1 MRLRQIII
9 AAMLLVAGNVL
20 AQSDP
25 QYVIKNG
32 NNYLAHHHN
41 GSSWVLQNATEFS
54 PECLWYSG
62 PNIRHNYY
70 FYDGDQKLYLT
81 APLQTNGTLSLTP
94 NPETIVLNNT
104 SYNYYFYD
112 WDNGGLAR
120 GVQHSLS
127 DYPSG
132 TCPDEY
138 HSPGSECWE
147 VVWVAYQNNQ
157 WKMSSTYS
165 YGIVE
170 GAALSYLVTVTE
182 HPMDVQSSS
191 GGLGDLTLTKP
202 VMEEGE
208 NQLLSITISNYSY
221 TGYPAYTTYV
231 FDGTTH
237 NYYEGSDHGTNTP
250 GITSGTGTASTAT
263 YLWSFSGEG
272 ADYLSF
278 EPDDNHPT
286 SNLASPRLYYS
297 GNYTGHKTATVTVTV
312 TYVGG
317 ATQQRSATVTL
328 KTPCMAPGQLNDPV
342 VTYDGVTLSWYHTS
356 DHYKVYWTTDE
367 NWVNN
372 ITSVDVY
379 DVNTYTIPIAELQ
392 FNTTYHYKVTAFC
405 TGGET
410 DGTSYEFTT
419 HKEAD
424 LLIYGAVFGGG
435 RMADVTGNTEIV
447 IVNCDS
453 IGALYGGN
461 DIAGVVGGTDGSK
474 ITIGVN
480 ANDPNSTYDDD
491 YGVTSS
497 RIKVGD
503 VYGGGNGY
511 YAYNG
516 TSFEAA
522 SYNTTYDIPDGASI
536 LAMTQSHQVGNA
548 VWTNE
553 TGSSQHYVCPTIAKS
568 AITVSNDYVVIDSLF
583 GGAKNAILNNTT
595 NDVNITINGGTLFT
609 VFGGN
614 NFGGSLGY
622 WSHENIVVNN
632 TKTQSGDDYRLK
644 QLGRDFGIGYLFG
657 GGNKVQGQQV
667 NIEMYGGQADSIF
680 GGGNAADVRSTQL
693 TIECEPGALVN
704 GAYGNLFSD
713 AITAY
718 SSSEGFTINN
728 NYLWDNTGIYN
739 IRALFGGNNK
749 ASMETVPTLTLTS
762 GSIGT
767 VYGGGNA
774 GDMIELATD
783 DTNNP
788 GNPLVINN
796 NNVKYGTH
804 VVMNSPKILID
815 YLYGGCQMSNV
826 YYSTWVELKNGH
838 VGTVYGGCNISGDV
852 GSTRVNQ
859 NATPFIGGEG
869 GSANPE
875 YQKVF
880 GGTYVVASG
889 GTVYKN
895 LFAGSNGLYHCKD
908 NAGVYYV
915 PGINY
920 TNHSYVGLP
929 VPTHNETSVV
939 IQGVTVKGN
948 VYAGGNLACVGFDN
962 NYVTNNPLY
971 PAAVGMASILMT
983 SGTVHGDVYGGGNMA
998 NIYGSNE
1005 VQVSGG
1011 TILGAL
1017 YGGNDRL
1024 GKVGP
1029 FSNRVLDVAYNVA
1042 SDGHTPLTGDDKPST
1057 YVGVTGNP
1065 NIHTIYG
1072 GGNGLYDY
1080 TVNPDIDYCDATDL
1094 PIQSSIFVDINI
1106 DGGDNG
1112 GHIDYVYGG
1121 GNGVSV
1127 QSDSFVKVFLNV
1139 DNVGANDGNHVGTIF
1154 GGNNMGHL
1162 DVLPDIILLHG
1173 NVGTVYGGCNEGAMF
1188 GNKTVAMGGESYQNI
1203 GSRVYL
1209 RDTYTVVNNGTTYTE
1224 TADAKVTEA
1233 VYGGCRKNGVN
1244 NNSLVLVEGGNHS
1257 TAKIFGGSDISGDV
1271 GGTSRVIVK
1280 NNAILGDVFGGGNG
1294 NYDYTSGDYQGL
1306 SLPYS
1311 VNSRVDML
1319 GGTADNLYAGGY
1331 AGPCG
1336 LTEMVVEGG
1345 TANNVFGGGNMAG
1358 TIKTSEV
1365 TTTTVN
1371 SQGTATVSTSTVNTT
1386 GNSTV
1391 TVNGG
1396 TVTNGVYGGC
1406 NASDAIAGDVN
1417 VIVHGGTLGTS
1428 SQAMTAGIYGGGY
1441 GKPTGTN
1448 GNVTVTIDKANSTAT
1463 APTIYADIYG
1473 GSALGQV
1480 NDPNATTPNL
1490 TLIDFK
1496 DGNLHGNI
1504 YGGGMGSTAI
1514 GDSAIVNGN
1523 VRVDLTAGTLFNNL
1537 YGGCNVRGG
1546 VTGNI
1551 TVNLNGG
1558 TINGSAFGGGFG
1570 QQTATTSN
1578 VEVNFGSTPTSHN
1591 AYPKLLGDLYG
1602 GSGLGNVNTYNNN
1615 KTTVVNV
1622 VNGEIT
1628 GSVYGGGLGQ
1638 KDGVGGATSDILAKV
1653 NGKVY
1658 VNIGATD
1665 GATNPTYSGNAIING
1680 SVYGCNNLNGSP
1692 QDSVFVNIYKTNHN
1706 TANAYPTNFP
1716 TSATQSEILTWLNG
1730 LPNTPANFALQAV
1743 YGGGNQAAY
1752 TPPYLNNKPRCTT
1765 VHVYDCQSNTIETL
1779 YGGGNAA
1786 DVGYIVNGTTDTV
1799 HANTQMIVDG
1809 GRINRV
1815 FGGGNGYSST
1825 GNHVDPT
1832 AANYNPGAFIFGT
1845 AYSHIHAG
1853 IINEVFGGA
1862 NQYGGIDD
1870 IVLNLTG
1877 VGACTDQV
1885 YGSVFGCANEAPLN
1899 HSITTTIDCGVGT
1912 IGELYGGSNLA
1923 PIGIQGENNA
1933 TVTLN
1938 LYGGT
1943 YSKVFGGSKG
1953 LAPNTTYPAG
1963 IPANI
1968 YGNVILNLYGGTI
1981 IDAFGGNDVN
1991 GSIGGTVTVN
2001 VLDYENDICP
2011 LNVTNI
2017 YGANNLAVYEPDDLP
2032 TGGKPTS
2039 PVVNVMHLKTSVG
2052 NNVYGGAYGASA
2064 DVISNPQVNIGY
2076 DDSMANWIP
2085 DDHKYKNNTDAL
2097 KAIVTNKVYGGGE
2110 MAEVVGTATVNIQKD
2125 NSQAK
2130 TLYGG
2135 GHKAGT
2141 TNTQVNILD
2150 GTVTTAVYG
2159 GCDEEGTITGNTEVN
2174 VLNDLGATGTGAYN
2188 VNVFGGGLGVA
2199 TKTNGNVTVNIG
2211 GSNTSPVVYGTVYG
2225 GSAMGTVN
2233 DEATNDLTK
2242 VHLQSGTVNGNVFG
2256 GGLGDGSTPAYVKGN
2271 IQVIAD
2277 GTTVNGNIF
2286 GANDQ
2291 NGNPAGTVTVT
2302 VNSGTISQSVFGGG
2316 NVADFSG
2323 NAEVNITGGTITD
2336 CVYGGG
2342 NQADVGGTT
2351 VNVTGGDVTNDVFG
2365 GGYGAGTNV
2374 TGDVT
2379 VTIGAVNDNNDHT
2392 AKPTVRDVYGGSALG
2407 NVNTNASN
2415 TTTVNI
2421 LNGTINRNVYGGGL
2435 GNSSTAALVNGVVY
2449 VNVGDKVAD
2458 PTTQNPYQKKLKG
2471 AASFVD
2477 SNIFGCNNVKGS
2489 PQNNVFVNIY
2499 QTAHTDKDTWNYT
2512 EADAT
2517 YAIDTLFGGGNHAS
2531 YVPATAGCKITT
2543 TIDSCF
2549 NTINHVFGG
2558 GNAADLGVVSGT
2570 YTNVITDIRIHGGRF
2585 DYVFGGGNGY
2595 SPTGNHTHP
2604 DQPYYN
2610 PGANIYGG
2618 IDLTIT
2624 GGNIG
2629 QFFGGS
2635 NQAGD
2640 VFGTPNIAAAS
2651 NDNCGD
2657 LNIENFFCGGNYT
2670 DVHTD
2675 VITKFECSEGM
2686 TVKNLYGGCNLANI
2700 EGCVELTIEGGTY
2713 RNVFGGSKG
2722 LAPTPTNPDGICPE
2736 ITGHVKL
2743 VLKGGSMGDVFGGC
2757 DQNGQINGDIIIE
2770 VDDAKSTQ
2778 CPLHIGNIYGGGN
2791 QTAYKPTDPNATSPR
2806 VNIINGTVGGTFVV
2820 DITNTPVQ
2828 FDGNVFGGGNE
2839 GKVTSNPQVTIGD
2852 KTNTST
2858 HEANI
2863 LGNVY
2868 GGGNAA
2874 DVTGNTNVILQG
2886 KANIGKFNDQGEL
2899 KGGGS
2904 VYGGGKLADVNGKTN
2919 VTVESNE

>member
-1 MRLRQIII
+1 M
-9 AAMLLVAGNVL
+9 
-20 AQSDP
+20 AQSDSP
-25 QYVIKNG
+25 FVIKKWVQDYDNG
-32 NNYLAHHHN
+32 VLHYLAHVNN
-41 GSSWVLQNATEFS
+41 GSTWVIQDATDFD
-54 PECLWYSG
+54 PETCIWYSG
-62 PNIRHNYY
+62 PTFNVSGSHHNYY
-70 FYDGDQKLYLT
+70 FYDETEDKYHFLS
-81 APLQTNGTLSLTP
+81 APLSGNQVPTLSADLPTSAQLK
-94 NPETIVLNNT
+94 NPDEV
-104 SYNYYFYD
+104 YYFYD
-112 WDNGGLAR
+112 WDWDDYGGGVAR
-120 GVQHSLS
+120 GH
-127 DYPSG
+127 DDNG
-132 TCPDEY
+132 W
-138 HSPGSECWE
+138 WE
-147 VVWVAYQNNQ
+147 VHWISYSRYFQQ
-157 WKMSSTYS
+157 WQTTPDKYNITDSCARFR
-165 YGIVE
+165 E
-170 GAALSYLVTVTE
+170 VTVTE
-182 HPMDVQSSS
+182 HEKAVNWTENHVGNLSDFAMEFTS
-191 GGLGDLTLTKP
+191 GTAASHG
-202 VMEEGE
+202 
-208 NQLLSITISNYSY
+208 LSISIGNYSY
-221 TGYPAYTTYV
+221 TCTPAYTSYV
-231 FDGTTH
+231 FEGTTH
-237 NYYEGSDHGTNTP
+237 NFCNGQSL
-250 GITSGTGTASTAT
+250 GTGTPAASSPVTGSTAAS
-263 YLWSFSGEG
+263 YHWEISGD
-272 ADYLSF
+272 AKDYLSF
-278 EPDDNHPT
+278 SSTMGSNVLTSTATAPT
-286 SNLASPRLYYS
+286 IYYTTENVQGNKTATITLTLTFSS
-297 GNYTGHKTATVTVTV
+297 GDTQATLVREATVTVKSRCQNPQQAAAPEVRYNDVTVRWYDVAEKYKLEWKPTTV
-312 TYVGG
+312 T
-317 ATQQRSATVTL
+317 
-328 KTPCMAPGQLNDPV
+328 N
-342 VTYDGVTLSWYHTS
+342 
-356 DHYKVYWTTDE
+356 WTNASSKE
-367 NWVNN
+367 N
-372 ITSVDVY
+372 ITNNY
-379 DVNTYTIPIAELQ
+379 YTITDLTPGV
-392 FNTTYHYKVTAFC
+392 TYHYRVIAYCGDAYLEPSAPLATFVPQDAPNLVVF
-405 TGGET
+405 
-410 DGTSYEFTT
+410 
-419 HKEAD
+419 
-424 LLIYGAVFGGG
+424 GAIFGGG
-435 RMADVTGNTEIV
+435 RMANVTGNPEIE

-453 IGALYGGN
+453 IAAIYGGN
-461 DIAGVVGGTDGSK
+461 DIAGEVQGTGGSTIKLGTTGTSAEVRIGS
-474 ITIGVN
+474 
-480 ANDPNSTYDDD
+480 
-491 YGVTSS
+491 
-497 RIKVGD
+497 

-511 YAYNG
+511 YAYDG
-516 TSFEAA
+516 TSFSGATATTTTVAA
-522 SYNTTYDIPDGASI
+522 NASVN
-536 LAMTQSHQVGNA
+536 AMTLDNHVGEA
-548 VWTNE
+548 VWTNGD
-553 TGSSQHYVCPTIAKS
+553 TPTTLTIPSIVKTN
-568 AITVSNDYVVIDSLF
+568 ITVANDYVKVDSIF
-583 GGAKNAILNNTT
+583 GGAKNAFLTLNDA
-595 NDVNITINGGTLFT
+595 NDNGSTVNINAGTVFAI
-609 VFGGN
+609 FGGN
-614 NFGGSLGY
+614 NFGGSQGNAKQY
-622 WSHENIVVNN
+622 ISVTN
-632 TKTQSGDDYRLK
+632 TKTNLDPTTGIK
-644 QLGRDFGIGYLFG
+644 NLGRTHGIAYLFG
-657 GGNKVQGQQV
+657 GGNKVAGSTTSV
-667 NIEMYGGQADSIF
+667 NITGGQLDTIF
-680 GGGNAADVRSTQL
+680 GGGNQAS
-693 TIECEPGALVN
+693 VN
-704 GAYGNLFSD
+704 QAVLEVNCPAGTNGTMISQAYDNNTG
-713 AITAY
+713 
-718 SSSEGFTINN
+718 TINA
-728 NYLWDNTGIYN
+728 NYGWDGIGLYN
-739 IRALFGGNNK
+739 VHTLFGGNNR
-749 ASMETVPTLTLTS
+749 ADMDGVPYVTLTS
-762 GSIGT
+762 GGVGT
-767 VYGGGNA
+767 AYGGGNA
-774 GDMIELATD
+774 GDMKAHVEQSLDGT
-783 DTNNP
+783 
-788 GNPLVINN
+788 LVN
-796 NNVKYGTH
+796 YGTH
-804 VVMNSPKILID
+804 LELEQNTMVVD
-815 YLYGGCQMSNV
+815 FLYGGCQMSNV
-826 YYSTWVELKNGH
+826 DYSTWVQIKGGH
-838 VGTVYGGCNISGDV
+838 VGTVYGGCNVSGDV
-852 GSTRVNQ
+852 GSTRTNPD
-859 NATPFIGGEG
+859 APAFIGPEG
-869 GSANPE
+869 SQTANPE
-875 YQKVF
+875 YQKVQ
-880 GGTYVVASG
+880 GATWVKITG
-889 GTVYKN
+889 GTVYRN
-895 LFAGSNGLYHCKD
+895 VFAGSNGYYHC
-908 NAGVYYV
+908 NNGVNYIAGLDFGDPDDGTPAAYDPDQLY
-915 PGINY
+915 I
-920 TNHSYVGLP
+920 GLP
-929 VPTHNETSVV
+929 VPTHNETNLKISGGH
-939 IQGVTVKGN
+939 IKGN
-948 VYAGGNLACVGFDN
+948 VYAGGNLACVGFTD
-962 NYVTNNPLY
+962 YTVPHEHTIQTNGLY
-971 PAAVGMASILMT
+971 PTFVGMSSVTMDA
-983 SGTVHGDVYGGGNMA
+983 GEVDGNVFGGGNMA
-998 NIYGSNE
+998 SVFGSNS

-1011 TILGAL
+1011 TIHGAL
-1017 YGGNDRL
+1017 YGGNDRT
-1024 GKVGP
+1024 GQVAQIT
-1029 FSNRVLDVAYNVA
+1029 NRVLPDTYGFA
-1042 SDGHTPLTGDDKPST
+1042 SDGKTNLTQLNVKS
-1057 YVGVTGNP
+1057 YVSLTGNP
-1065 NIHTIYG
+1065 TIGTVYG
-1072 GGNGLYDY
+1072 GGNGDYIYDL
-1080 TVNPDIDYCDATDL
+1080 TNPNHIQYCGLTPDE
-1094 PIQSSIFVDINI
+1094 PIQSNTFVDINI
-1106 DGGDNG
+1106 NNNAKIGN
-1112 GHIDYVYGG
+1112 VYGG
-1121 GNGVSV
+1121 GNGVTV
-1127 QSDSFVKVFLNV
+1127 IGGITVFLNV
-1139 DNVGANDGNHVGTIF
+1139 SDPDFDKVNVDTIF
-1154 GGNNMGHL
+1154 GGNNKGSL
-1162 DVLPDIILLHG
+1162 TLIPDIVLRKGKVNTI
-1173 NVGTVYGGCNEGAMF
+1173 YGGCNQGAMY
-1188 GNKTVAMGGESYQNI
+1188 GWKTITVNGVDYPEV
-1203 GSRVYL
+1203 GSLVQLRKVYETY
-1209 RDTYTVVNNGTTYTE
+1209 DTSVKPNVLTSTFTPEISISG
-1224 TADAKVTEA
+1224 A
-1233 VYGGCRKNGVN
+1233 VYGGCKMNGATY
-1244 NNSLVLVEGGNHS
+1244 NSMVLVEDERNSFVNTG
-1257 TAKIFGGSDISGDV
+1257 IYGGSDISGEIS
-1271 GGTSRVIVK
+1271 GTSMVVLAQPK
-1280 NNAILGDVFGGGNG
+1280 VNVGSVHGGGNG
-1294 NYDYTSGDYQGL
+1294 NYYYDAATGNVYQANDHSVL
-1306 SLPYS
+1306 VAQAPDATHPIEPPYS
-1311 VNSRVDML
+1311 INTQVDL
-1319 GGTADNLYAGGY
+1319 RN
-1331 AGPCG
+1331 
-1336 LTEMVVEGG
+1336 G
-1345 TANNVFGGGNMAG
+1345 TANNIYGGGYACDAG
-1358 TIKTSEV
+1358 Y
-1365 TTTTVN
+1365 
-1371 SQGTATVSTSTVNTT
+1371 STVNLYN
-1386 GNSTV
+1386 GK
-1391 TVNGG
+1391 VN
-1396 TVTNGVYGGC
+1396 NGAYGGC
-1406 NASDAIAGDVN
+1406 NAKGTIRNNVAVN
-1417 VIVHGGTLGTS
+1417 VYGNANTTK
-1428 SQAMTAGIYGGGY
+1428 MTDGIFGGGF
-1441 GKPTGTN
+1441 GSATTTN
-1448 GNVTVTIDKANSTAT
+1448 GNVTVTIDKVEASAP
-1463 APTIYADIYG
+1463 APTVFADIYG

-1480 NDPNATTPNL
+1480 NASTTNL
-1490 TLIDFK
+1490 TKVDFK
-1496 DGNLHGNI
+1496 EGTLNGTL
-1504 YGGGMGSTAI
+1504 YGGGKGQGGTDPIAAVVN
-1514 GDSAIVNGN
+1514 GDIQVAVSNGTINNNVFGGCNINGN
-1523 VRVDLTAGTLFNNL
+1523 VKGDIV
-1537 YGGCNVRGG
+1537 
-1546 VTGNI
+1546 
-1551 TVNLNGG
+1551 VNMTGG
-1558 TINGSAFGGGFG
+1558 TVGTSSAPTSVFGGGEG
-1570 QQTATTSN
+1570 NLTSTEGN
-1578 VEVNFGSTPTSHN
+1578 VEVNVNGASATVW
-1591 AYPKLLGDLYG
+1591 GDVYG
-1602 GSGLGNVNTYNNN
+1602 GSGYGNVNTYNNN
-1615 KTTVVNV
+1615 KTTVVNILDGTV
-1622 VNGEIT
+1622 KRD
-1628 GSVYGGGLGQ
+1628 VYGGGLGS
-1638 KDGVGGATSDILAKV
+1638 TSPNYAALV

-1658 VNIGATD
+1658 VNIGSVTPSSTP
-1665 GATNPTYSGNAIING
+1665 GGNPTYSGNAIING

-1692 QDSVFVNIYKTNHN
+1692 QDSVFVNIYKTNH
-1706 TANAYPTNFP
+1706 TPANAYPTSFP

-1752 TPPYLNNKPRCTT
+1752 TPQYFNNKPRCTT

-1825 GNHVDPT
+1825 GNHDDPT

-1870 IVLNLTG
+1870 IVLNLSG

-2001 VLDYENDICP
+2001 VLDYEDQYCP

-2017 YGANNLAVYEPDDLP
+2017 YGANNLAVYEPDDLT
-2032 TGGKPTS
+2032 TGEKPIS

-2052 NNVYGGAYGASA
+2052 NNVYGGAYGSDA
-2064 DVISNPQVNIGY
+2064 DVTSNPQVNIGY

-2085 DDHKYKNNTDAL
+2085 NDHKYKNDTDKL
-2097 KAIVTNKVYGGGE
+2097 QAIVTNKVYGGGE
-2110 MAEVVGTATVNIQKD
+2110 MAKVVGTATVNIQKD

-2130 TLYGG
+2130 TLFGG
-2135 GHKAGT
+2135 GHQAGT

-2159 GCDEEGTITGNTEVN
+2159 GCDEDGTITGNTEVN
-2174 VLNDLGATGTGAYN
+2174 VLNDLGAGAPNAYN
-2188 VNVFGGGLGVA
+2188 VNVFGGGLGED
-2199 TKTNGNVTVNIG
+2199 TDTEGNVTVNIG

-2277 GTTVNGNIF
+2277 GTNVNGNIF

-2323 NAEVNITGGTITD
+2323 NAEVNVTGGAITD

-2374 TGDVT
+2374 TGNVT

-2435 GNSSTAALVNGVVY
+2435 GNETTSAYVNGVVY

-2499 QTAHTDKDTWNYT
+2499 QTAHTEKDTWNYPGT
-2512 EADAT
+2512 DAT

-2604 DQPYYN
+2604 ELPYYN

-2791 QTAYKPTDPNATSPR
+2791 KTDYTPTDATATSPR

-2820 DITNTPVQ
+2820 DNTNTAVE
-2828 FDGNVFGGGNE
+2828 FVGNVFGGGNE

-2852 KTNTST
+2852 KDNVTT

-2874 DVTGNTNVILQG
+2874 DVKGNTNVILQG
-2886 KANIGKFNDQGEL
+2886 KATIGKFDAQGEL

-2904 VYGGGKLADVNGKTN
+2904 VYGGGKLADVDGKTN